1 MNTDRQIDIM
11 GIINVND
18 DSYFSQ
24 SRCPSVEQALSLAAR
39 YVREG
44 AAILDIGACSTRPGS
59 LPVGADVEWERL
71 KPVLKAVR
79 ESFPD
84 VRISVDTYW
93 ADVVRKTYD
102 LIGDFI
108 VNDISAGEDDPAM
121 LPVVGS
127 LGLEYVAMHKR
138 GNPMTMQDLTQY
150 EDVVGEVAGYFDAFA
165 LKAGECGIARWI
177 LDPGFGFAKTVEQN
191 FEMLRRLGEFVRP
204 GKRVLVG
211 ISRKSFIYKTLGS
224 TPEDSLPAT
233 QALHLQAL
241 LNGADI
247 LRVHDVAEAM
257 QVVAMY
263 RHLA

>member
-93 ADVVRKTYD
+93 ADLVRKTYD

-108 VNDISAGEDDPAM
+108 VNDISAGEEDPAM

-138 GNPMTMQDLTQY
+138 GNPVTMQDLTQY
-150 EDVVGEVAGYFDAFA
+150 EDVVGEVAAYFDDFA
-165 LKAGECGIARWI
+165 LKAEECGIGRWI
-177 LDPGFGFAKTVEQN
+177 LDPGFGFAKTADQN

-204 GKRVLVG
+204 DKRVLVG